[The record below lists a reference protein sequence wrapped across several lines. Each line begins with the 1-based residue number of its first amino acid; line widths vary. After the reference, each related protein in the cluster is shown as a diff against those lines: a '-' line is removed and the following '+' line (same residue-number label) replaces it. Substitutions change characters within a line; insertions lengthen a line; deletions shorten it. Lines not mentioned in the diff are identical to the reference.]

1 MGLPSIYESPGN
13 EEEMELFRLVDPDQH
28 PEMAGDDTAA
38 AEQEMIEDD
47 GYQAYQD
54 EQDEMESLPPQL
66 IGQLRQL
73 SPDEL
78 DEVARFVQELTGDE
92 SDS

>member
-28 PEMAGDDTAA
+28 PEMPGDDTAA
-38 AEQEMIEDD
+38 AELEMIEAD

-54 EQDEMESLPPQL
+54 EQDAAASLPPQL
-66 IGQLRQL
+66 MERLQRL

-78 DEVARFVQELTGDE
+78 DEVARFIQELTSGE
-92 SDS
+92 SDG